1 MSTQRSTSKQN
12 GSKQGDVSLK
22 QNSVPGFQIPNN
34 ISRREREKHV
44 VLQYLKVLNKRKNAQ
59 ARKVHCT
66 RFI

>member
-12 GSKQGDVSLK
+12 GSKQGVSLK